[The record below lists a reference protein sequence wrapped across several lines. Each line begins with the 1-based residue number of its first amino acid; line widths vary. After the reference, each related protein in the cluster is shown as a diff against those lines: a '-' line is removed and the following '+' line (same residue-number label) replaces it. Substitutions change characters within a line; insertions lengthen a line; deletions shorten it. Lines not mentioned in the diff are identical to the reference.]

1 MRDPRTTSARL
12 ICGGRSWSSGLASSL
27 ALERRSGARRAAR
40 QLLRAGVRPAQRA
53 GAVKIIIDLTLTD
66 TVENMNTRTH
76 VRQRAYAHQCSAGAG
91 TPAPIRYE
99 QIHHTCKASA
109 SESSVNLLSP
119 SCCVSGICGAILRLS
134 REELAHLT
142 HAELHAQREGCLL
155 HKLCGAEPNVA
166 PFCIPVRRPTEPRCV
181 LSPQRWWQ
189 QGWRPV
195 ARRPTGRSV
204 GPLSST
210 ETWLRLSCWARH
222 LQSAYADR
230 GDQQWW
236 RLRRAG

>member
-1 MRDPRTTSARL
+1 MVVRPREFACARA
-12 ICGGRSWSSGLASSL
+12 GR
-27 ALERRSGARRAAR
+27 GARRGGSCWGAPSTPRRGCQDNYRSHPNRHCGEYEHAHACTTES
-40 QLLRAGVRPAQRA
+40 LCTPVLRGSRHP
-53 GAVKIIIDLTLTD
+53 GS
-66 TVENMNTRTH
+66 NTSKYT
-76 VRQRAYAHQCSAGAG
+76 
-91 TPAPIRYE
+91 
-99 QIHHTCKASA
+99 TCTKKASA
-109 SESSVNLLSP
+109 LESSVNLLSP
-119 SCCVSGICGAILRLS
+119 SSCVSGICGAVLRLS

-204 GPLSST
+204 GPLSSA
-210 ETWLRLSCWARH
+210 EPSWLRLSCWARH